1 MSVRRQKSIDHLYC
15 SLGRWLKW
23 IKKKTVPH
31 TKKIN
36 MPTTVN
42 VRNNDWHILNILLLE
57 SGTFRAIKTK
67 KTCQQHHEKNGGKV
81 FNANLIFS

>member
-1 MSVRRQKSIDHLYC
+1 MA
-15 SLGRWLKW
+15 
-23 IKKKTVPH
+23 H

-36 MPTTVN
+36 MLPTVN

-67 KTCQQHHEKNGGKV
+67 KPANTIMKKNGGKV

>member
-1 MSVRRQKSIDHLYC
+1 
-15 SLGRWLKW
+15 
-23 IKKKTVPH
+23 
-31 TKKIN
+31 